1 MISVPSRLRDVIRSD
16 APMPTPLLMVAT
28 ATQWL
33 GAARMPRSLAN
44 AGFAVSLLVPR
55 GSVAEKSRFLV
66 NVGHLPVNATPAA
79 WVEAFA
85 SMVESTS
92 PRLVL
97 PCDDTALRLLMLL
110 ALSPPA
116 MLPPA
121 LHLQLAAL
129 IVDSLG
135 DPAFYRTS
143 IDKTMIGPAAA
154 ALGVRVPASIV
165 VTALDDAKRFIAAH
179 GFPIVIKRSHSTA
192 GEGVALCADQ
202 GMVDREFARLMATP
216 ALDLDDLAAGQIV
229 LQEFIAGKI
238 HFYTAVAW
246 RGALVSGV
254 AVEKI
259 AGERKGPTSAVRY
272 FASPQMHAAT
282 ARLAAGFGITGIFS
296 PEFIVDPAGGEP
308 YLLEINRRISHGT
321 HRGATDERRRRS
333 RALCRNARHGS
344 ATRPARPRRR
354 AFLRAFSA
362 RVDTRSAQSASQA
375 LAGRCALGRARTG
388 SGPGRHRRQAAR
400 QEPQGTACSSSLVCC
415 RGAR

>member
-1 MISVPSRLRDVIRSD
+1 
-16 APMPTPLLMVAT
+16 MPTPLLMVAT

-135 DPAFYRTS
+135 NPAFYRAS

-165 VTALDDAKRFIAAH
+165 VTALDDAKRFIATH

-216 ALDLDDLAAGQIV
+216 ALDLDDLAAGQVV

-259 AGERKGPTSAVRY
+259 AGELKGPTSAARY

-282 ARLAAGFGITGIFS
+282 ARLTAGFGITGIFS

-321 HRGATDERRRRS
+321 HRGARMNVDAAAALYAAMHGTAAPRDQLADGEEHFCAHFPHEWIRDPHSPLLRRLPVDVPWDEPELA
-333 RALCRNARHGS
+333 RALAAIAVR
-344 ATRPARPRRR
+344 
-354 AFLRAFSA
+354 
-362 RVDTRSAQSASQA
+362 Q
-375 LAGRCALGRARTG
+375 LGKN
-388 SGPGRHRRQAAR
+388 PK
-400 QEPQGTACSSSLVCC
+400 EPHVHLP
-415 RGAR
+415 

>member
-1 MISVPSRLRDVIRSD
+1 
-16 APMPTPLLMVAT
+16 MPTPLLMVAT

-33 GAARMPRSLAN
+33 GAARMPRNLAN

-55 GSVAEKSRFLV
+55 GSVAEESRFLV
-66 NVGHLPVNATPAA
+66 NIGHLPANATPAA

-85 SMVESTS
+85 ALVESTS

-116 MLPPA
+116 MMPPA
-121 LHLQLAAL
+121 LHLRLAAL
-129 IVDSLG
+129 IIDSLG

-202 GMVDREFARLMATP
+202 GTVDREFARLMATP
-216 ALDLDDLAAGQIV
+216 ALDLDDLATGQIV
-229 LQEFIAGKI
+229 LQEFIAGNI

-259 AGERKGPTSAVRY
+259 EGELKGPTSAVRY

-321 HRGATDERRRRS
+321 HRGARINVDAGAALYAAMHGTTAPRDQLAPGEEHFCAHFPHEWIRDPQSPLLRRLPVDVPWDEPELA
-333 RALCRNARHGS
+333 RALAAIAIR
-344 ATRPARPRRR
+344 
-354 AFLRAFSA
+354 
-362 RVDTRSAQSASQA
+362 Q
-375 LAGRCALGRARTG
+375 LGKN
-388 SGPGRHRRQAAR
+388 PK
-400 QEPQGTACSSSLVCC
+400 EPHVRLP
-415 RGAR
+415 

>member
-1 MISVPSRLRDVIRSD
+1 
-16 APMPTPLLMVAT
+16 
-28 ATQWL
+28 
-33 GAARMPRSLAN
+33 
-44 AGFAVSLLVPR
+44 
-55 GSVAEKSRFLV
+55 
-66 NVGHLPVNATPAA
+66 
-79 WVEAFA
+79 
-85 SMVESTS
+85 MVESTS

-116 MLPPA
+116 MMPPA
-121 LHLQLAAL
+121 LHLRLAAL
-129 IVDSLG
+129 IIDSLG

-165 VTALDDAKRFIAAH
+165 VTALDDAKRFIDAH

-192 GEGVALCADQ
+192 GEGVAVCADQ
-202 GMVDREFARLMATP
+202 GTVDREFARLIATP
-216 ALDLDDLAAGQIV
+216 ALDLDDLATGQIV
-229 LQEFIAGKI
+229 LQEFIAGNI

-259 AGERKGPTSAVRY
+259 EGELKGPTSAVRY

-321 HRGATDERRRRS
+321 HRGARINVDAGAALYAAMHGTTAPRDQLAPGEEHFCAHFPHEWIRDPQSPLLRRLPVDVPWDEPELA
-333 RALCRNARHGS
+333 RALAAIAIR
-344 ATRPARPRRR
+344 
-354 AFLRAFSA
+354 
-362 RVDTRSAQSASQA
+362 Q
-375 LAGRCALGRARTG
+375 LGKN
-388 SGPGRHRRQAAR
+388 PK
-400 QEPQGTACSSSLVCC
+400 EPHVRLP
-415 RGAR
+415 

>member
-1 MISVPSRLRDVIRSD
+1 
-16 APMPTPLLMVAT
+16 MVAT

-33 GAARMPRSLAN
+33 GAARMPRNLAD

-66 NVGHLPVNATPAA
+66 NIGHLPANATPAA

-85 SMVESTS
+85 AMVESTS

-116 MLPPA
+116 MMPPA
-121 LHLQLAAL
+121 LHLRLAAL
-129 IVDSLG
+129 IIDSLG

-165 VTALDDAKRFIAAH
+165 VTALDDAKRFIDAH

-202 GMVDREFARLMATP
+202 AMVDREFARLMATP

-229 LQEFIAGKI
+229 LQEFIAGTI

-259 AGERKGPTSAVRY
+259 EGERKGPTSAVRY
-272 FASPQMHAAT
+272 FRSPQMHAAT
-282 ARLAAGFGITGIFS
+282 ARLAAGFRITGIFS
-296 PEFIVDPAGGEP
+296 PEFIADPAGGEP

-321 HRGATDERRRRS
+321 HRGARMNVDAGA
-333 RALCRNARHGS
+333 ALYAAMHGTV
-344 ATRPARPRRR
+344 APRDQLAPGEEHFCAHFPQEWIR
-354 AFLRAFSA
+354 
-362 RVDTRSAQSASQA
+362 DPQSALLRRLPVDVPWDEPE
-375 LAGRCALGRARTG
+375 LARAMVAIAVRQLGKNPMEPHGRL
-388 SGPGRHRRQAAR
+388 S
-400 QEPQGTACSSSLVCC
+400 
-415 RGAR
+415 

>member
-1 MISVPSRLRDVIRSD
+1 
-16 APMPTPLLMVAT
+16 MPTPLLMVAT

-55 GSVAEKSRFLV
+55 GSVAEQSRFLV

-85 SMVESTS
+85 SMVASTS

-135 DPAFYRTS
+135 DPAFYRAS

-165 VTALDDAKRFIAAH
+165 VTALDDAKRFIATH

-202 GMVDREFARLMATP
+202 AMVDREFARLMATP

-259 AGERKGPTSAVRY
+259 AGELKGPTSAVRY

-282 ARLAAGFGITGIFS
+282 ARLTAGFGITGIFS

-321 HRGATDERRRRS
+321 HRGARMNVDAGAALYAAMHGTAAPRDQLADGEEHFCAHFPHEWIRDPHSPLLRRLPVDVPWDEPELA
-333 RALCRNARHGS
+333 RALAAIAVRQLGKNPKEPHG
-344 ATRPARPRRR
+344 RLP
-354 AFLRAFSA
+354 
-362 RVDTRSAQSASQA
+362 
-375 LAGRCALGRARTG
+375 
-388 SGPGRHRRQAAR
+388 
-400 QEPQGTACSSSLVCC
+400 
-415 RGAR
+415 

>member
-1 MISVPSRLRDVIRSD
+1 
-16 APMPTPLLMVAT
+16 MPTPLLMVAT

-33 GAARMPRSLAN
+33 GAARMPRNLAD

-66 NVGHLPVNATPAA
+66 NIGHLPANATPAA

-85 SMVESTS
+85 AMVESTS

-116 MLPPA
+116 MMPPA
-121 LHLQLAAL
+121 LHLRLAAL
-129 IVDSLG
+129 IIDSLG

-165 VTALDDAKRFIAAH
+165 VTALDDAKRFIDAH

-192 GEGVALCADQ
+192 GEGVAVCADQ
-202 GMVDREFARLMATP
+202 GTVDREFARLMATP
-216 ALDLDDLAAGQIV
+216 ALDLDDLATGQIV
-229 LQEFIAGKI
+229 LQEFIAGNI

-259 AGERKGPTSAVRY
+259 EGELKGPTSAVRY

-282 ARLAAGFGITGIFS
+282 ARLTAGFGITGIFS

-321 HRGATDERRRRS
+321 HRGARINVDAGAALYAAMHGTTAPRDQLAPGEEHFCAHFPHEWIRDPQSPLLRRLPVDVPWDEPELA
-333 RALCRNARHGS
+333 RALAAIAIR
-344 ATRPARPRRR
+344 
-354 AFLRAFSA
+354 
-362 RVDTRSAQSASQA
+362 Q
-375 LAGRCALGRARTG
+375 LGKN
-388 SGPGRHRRQAAR
+388 PK
-400 QEPQGTACSSSLVCC
+400 EPHVRLP
-415 RGAR
+415 

>member
-1 MISVPSRLRDVIRSD
+1 
-16 APMPTPLLMVAT
+16 MPTPLLMVAT

-55 GSVAEKSRFLV
+55 GSVAEQSRFLV

-135 DPAFYRTS
+135 DPAFYRAS

-165 VTALDDAKRFIAAH
+165 VTALDDAKRFIATH

-259 AGERKGPTSAVRY
+259 AGELKGPTSAVRY

-282 ARLAAGFGITGIFS
+282 ARLTAGFGITGIFS

-321 HRGATDERRRRS
+321 HRGARMNVDAGAALYAAMHGTTAPRDQLAPGEEHFCAHFPHEWIRDPQSPLLRRLPVDVPWDEPELA
-333 RALCRNARHGS
+333 RALAAIAIR
-344 ATRPARPRRR
+344 
-354 AFLRAFSA
+354 
-362 RVDTRSAQSASQA
+362 Q
-375 LAGRCALGRARTG
+375 LGKN
-388 SGPGRHRRQAAR
+388 PK
-400 QEPQGTACSSSLVCC
+400 EPHVRLP
-415 RGAR
+415 

>member
-1 MISVPSRLRDVIRSD
+1 
-16 APMPTPLLMVAT
+16 MPTPLLMVAT

-33 GAARMPRSLAN
+33 GAARMPRNLAD

-66 NVGHLPVNATPAA
+66 HIGHLPANATPAA

-85 SMVESTS
+85 AMVESTS

-116 MLPPA
+116 MMPPA
-121 LHLQLAAL
+121 LHLRLAAL
-129 IVDSLG
+129 IIDSLG

-165 VTALDDAKRFIAAH
+165 VTALDDAKRFIGGH

-192 GEGVALCADQ
+192 GEGVAVCADQ
-202 GMVDREFARLMATP
+202 GTVDREFARLMATP
-216 ALDLDDLAAGQIV
+216 ALDLDDLATGQIV
-229 LQEFIAGKI
+229 LQEFIAGNI

-259 AGERKGPTSAVRY
+259 EGELKGPTSAVRY

-321 HRGATDERRRRS
+321 HRGARINVDAGAALYAAMHGTTAPRDQLAPGEEHFCAHFPHEWIRDPQSPLLRRLPVDVPWDEPELA
-333 RALCRNARHGS
+333 RALAAIAIR
-344 ATRPARPRRR
+344 
-354 AFLRAFSA
+354 
-362 RVDTRSAQSASQA
+362 Q
-375 LAGRCALGRARTG
+375 LGKN
-388 SGPGRHRRQAAR
+388 PK
-400 QEPQGTACSSSLVCC
+400 EPHVRLP
-415 RGAR
+415 

>member
-1 MISVPSRLRDVIRSD
+1 
-16 APMPTPLLMVAT
+16 
-28 ATQWL
+28 
-33 GAARMPRSLAN
+33 
-44 AGFAVSLLVPR
+44 
-55 GSVAEKSRFLV
+55 
-66 NVGHLPVNATPAA
+66 
-79 WVEAFA
+79 
-85 SMVESTS
+85 
-92 PRLVL
+92 VL

-116 MLPPA
+116 IMPPA

-135 DPAFYRTS
+135 DPAFYRAS

-165 VTALDDAKRFIAAH
+165 VTALDDARRFIATY

-202 GMVDREFARLMATP
+202 AMVDREFARLMATP

-229 LQEFIAGKI
+229 LQEFIAGTI

-259 AGERKGPTSAVRY
+259 EGERKGPTSAVRY
-272 FASPQMHAAT
+272 FRSPQMHAAT
-282 ARLAAGFGITGIFS
+282 ARLAAGFRITGIFS
-296 PEFIVDPAGGEP
+296 PEFIADPAGGEP

-321 HRGATDERRRRS
+321 HRGARMNVDAGAALYAAMHGTVAPRDQLAPGEEHFCAHFPQEWIRDPQSALLRRLPVDVPWDEPELA
-333 RALCRNARHGS
+333 RALVAIAVRQLGKNPMEPHGRLS
-344 ATRPARPRRR
+344 
-354 AFLRAFSA
+354 
-362 RVDTRSAQSASQA
+362 
-375 LAGRCALGRARTG
+375 
-388 SGPGRHRRQAAR
+388 
-400 QEPQGTACSSSLVCC
+400 
-415 RGAR
+415 

>member
-1 MISVPSRLRDVIRSD
+1 
-16 APMPTPLLMVAT
+16 MVAT

-33 GAARMPRSLAN
+33 GAARMPRNLAD

-55 GSVAEKSRFLV
+55 GSEAEKSRFLV
-66 NVGHLPVNATPAA
+66 NIGHLPANATPAA

-85 SMVESTS
+85 AMVESTS

-116 MLPPA
+116 MMPPA
-121 LHLQLAAL
+121 LHLRLAAL
-129 IVDSLG
+129 IIDSLG

-165 VTALDDAKRFIAAH
+165 VTALDDAKRFIDAH

-192 GEGVALCADQ
+192 GEGVAVCADQ
-202 GMVDREFARLMATP
+202 GTVDREFARLIATP
-216 ALDLDDLAAGQIV
+216 ALDLDDLATGQIV
-229 LQEFIAGKI
+229 LQEFIAGNI

-259 AGERKGPTSAVRY
+259 EGELKGPTSAVRY

-321 HRGATDERRRRS
+321 HRGARINVDAGAALYAAMHGTTAPRDQLAPGEEHFCAHFPHEWIRDPQSPLLRRLPVDVPWDEPELA
-333 RALCRNARHGS
+333 RALAAIAIR
-344 ATRPARPRRR
+344 
-354 AFLRAFSA
+354 
-362 RVDTRSAQSASQA
+362 Q
-375 LAGRCALGRARTG
+375 LGKN
-388 SGPGRHRRQAAR
+388 PK
-400 QEPQGTACSSSLVCC
+400 EPHVRLP
-415 RGAR
+415 

>member
-1 MISVPSRLRDVIRSD
+1 
-16 APMPTPLLMVAT
+16 MPTPLLMVAT

-33 GAARMPRSLAN
+33 GAARMPRNLAN

-66 NVGHLPVNATPAA
+66 NIGHLPANATPAA

-85 SMVESTS
+85 AMVESTS

-116 MLPPA
+116 MMPPA
-121 LHLQLAAL
+121 LHLRLAAL
-129 IVDSLG
+129 IIDSLG

-165 VTALDDAKRFIAAH
+165 VTALDDAKRFIDAH

-192 GEGVALCADQ
+192 GEGVAVCADQ
-202 GMVDREFARLMATP
+202 GTVDREFARLMATP
-216 ALDLDDLAAGQIV
+216 ALDLDDLATGQIV
-229 LQEFIAGKI
+229 LQEFIAGNI

-259 AGERKGPTSAVRY
+259 EGELKGPTSAVRY

-321 HRGATDERRRRS
+321 HRGARINVDAGAALYAAMHGTTAPRDQLAPGEEHFCAHFPHEWIRDPQSPLLRRLPVDVPWDEPELA
-333 RALCRNARHGS
+333 RALAAIAIR
-344 ATRPARPRRR
+344 
-354 AFLRAFSA
+354 
-362 RVDTRSAQSASQA
+362 Q
-375 LAGRCALGRARTG
+375 LGKN
-388 SGPGRHRRQAAR
+388 PK
-400 QEPQGTACSSSLVCC
+400 EPHVRLP
-415 RGAR
+415 

>member
-1 MISVPSRLRDVIRSD
+1 
-16 APMPTPLLMVAT
+16 MPTPLLMVAT

-33 GAARMPRSLAN
+33 GAARMPRNLAN

-55 GSVAEKSRFLV
+55 GSVAEESRFLV
-66 NVGHLPVNATPAA
+66 NIGHLPANATPAA

-85 SMVESTS
+85 AMVESTS

-116 MLPPA
+116 MMPPA
-121 LHLQLAAL
+121 LHLRLAAL
-129 IVDSLG
+129 IIDSLG

-143 IDKTMIGPAAA
+143 IDKTTIGPAAA

-192 GEGVALCADQ
+192 GEGVAVCADQ
-202 GMVDREFARLMATP
+202 GTVDREFARLMATP
-216 ALDLDDLAAGQIV
+216 ALDLDDLATGQIV
-229 LQEFIAGKI
+229 LQEFIAGNI

-259 AGERKGPTSAVRY
+259 EGELKGPTSAVRY

-321 HRGATDERRRRS
+321 HRGARINVDAGAALYAAMHGTTAPRDQLAPGEEHFCAHFPHEWIRDPQSPLLRRLPVDVPWDEPELA
-333 RALCRNARHGS
+333 RALAAIAIR
-344 ATRPARPRRR
+344 
-354 AFLRAFSA
+354 
-362 RVDTRSAQSASQA
+362 Q
-375 LAGRCALGRARTG
+375 LGKN
-388 SGPGRHRRQAAR
+388 SK
-400 QEPQGTACSSSLVCC
+400 EPHVRLP
-415 RGAR
+415 

>member
-1 MISVPSRLRDVIRSD
+1 
-16 APMPTPLLMVAT
+16 MPTPLLMVAT

-33 GAARMPRSLAN
+33 GAARMPRNLAN

-55 GSVAEKSRFLV
+55 GSVAEKSRFV
-66 NVGHLPVNATPAA
+66 INIGHLPANATPAA

-85 SMVESTS
+85 AMVESTS

-116 MLPPA
+116 MMPPA
-121 LHLQLAAL
+121 LHLRLAAL
-129 IVDSLG
+129 IIDSLG

-143 IDKTMIGPAAA
+143 IDKTTIGPAAA

-202 GMVDREFARLMATP
+202 GTVDREFARLMATP
-216 ALDLDDLAAGQIV
+216 ALDLDDLATGQIV
-229 LQEFIAGKI
+229 LQEFIAGNI

-259 AGERKGPTSAVRY
+259 EGELKGPTSAVRY

-321 HRGATDERRRRS
+321 HRGARINVDAGAALYAAMHGTTAPRDQLAPGEEHFCAHFPHEWIRDPQSPLLRRLPVDVPWDEPELA
-333 RALCRNARHGS
+333 RALAAIAVRQLGKNPKEPHG
-344 ATRPARPRRR
+344 RLP
-354 AFLRAFSA
+354 
-362 RVDTRSAQSASQA
+362 
-375 LAGRCALGRARTG
+375 
-388 SGPGRHRRQAAR
+388 
-400 QEPQGTACSSSLVCC
+400 
-415 RGAR
+415 

>member
-1 MISVPSRLRDVIRSD
+1 
-16 APMPTPLLMVAT
+16 MVAT

-33 GAARMPRSLAN
+33 GAARMPRNLAD

-66 NVGHLPVNATPAA
+66 HIGHLPANATPAA

-85 SMVESTS
+85 AMVESTS

-116 MLPPA
+116 MMPPA
-121 LHLQLAAL
+121 LHLRLAAL
-129 IVDSLG
+129 IIDSLG

-165 VTALDDAKRFIAAH
+165 VTALDDAKRFIDAH

-192 GEGVALCADQ
+192 GEGVAVCADQ
-202 GMVDREFARLMATP
+202 GTVDREFARLMATP
-216 ALDLDDLAAGQIV
+216 ALDLDDLATGQIV
-229 LQEFIAGKI
+229 LQEFIAGNI

-259 AGERKGPTSAVRY
+259 EGELKGPTSAVRY

-321 HRGATDERRRRS
+321 HRGARINVDAGAALYAAMHGTTAPRDQLAPGEEHFCAHFPHEWIRDPQSPLLRRLPVDVPWDEPELA
-333 RALCRNARHGS
+333 RALAAIAIR
-344 ATRPARPRRR
+344 
-354 AFLRAFSA
+354 
-362 RVDTRSAQSASQA
+362 Q
-375 LAGRCALGRARTG
+375 LGKN
-388 SGPGRHRRQAAR
+388 PK
-400 QEPQGTACSSSLVCC
+400 EPHVRLP
-415 RGAR
+415 

>member
-1 MISVPSRLRDVIRSD
+1 
-16 APMPTPLLMVAT
+16 MPTPLLMVAT

-33 GAARMPRSLAN
+33 GAARMPRNLAD

-66 NVGHLPVNATPAA
+66 NIGHLPANATPAA

-85 SMVESTS
+85 AMVESTS

-116 MLPPA
+116 MMPPA
-121 LHLQLAAL
+121 LHLRLAAL
-129 IVDSLG
+129 IIDSLG

-165 VTALDDAKRFIAAH
+165 VTALDDAKRFIGGH

-192 GEGVALCADQ
+192 GEGVAVCADQ
-202 GMVDREFARLMATP
+202 GTVDREFARLMATP
-216 ALDLDDLAAGQIV
+216 ALDLDDLATGQIV
-229 LQEFIAGKI
+229 LQEFIAGNI

-259 AGERKGPTSAVRY
+259 EGELMGPTSAVRY

-321 HRGATDERRRRS
+321 HRGARINVDAGAALYAAMHGTTAPRDQLAPGEEHFCAHFPHEWIRDPQSPLLRRLPVDVPWDEPELA
-333 RALCRNARHGS
+333 RALAAIAIR
-344 ATRPARPRRR
+344 
-354 AFLRAFSA
+354 
-362 RVDTRSAQSASQA
+362 Q
-375 LAGRCALGRARTG
+375 LGKN
-388 SGPGRHRRQAAR
+388 PK
-400 QEPQGTACSSSLVCC
+400 EPHVRLP
-415 RGAR
+415 

>member
-1 MISVPSRLRDVIRSD
+1 
-16 APMPTPLLMVAT
+16 MPTPLLMVAT

-33 GAARMPRSLAN
+33 GAARMPRNLAN

-66 NVGHLPVNATPAA
+66 NIGHLPANATPAA

-85 SMVESTS
+85 AMVESTS

-110 ALSPPA
+110 ALSPPV
-116 MLPPA
+116 MMPPA

-154 ALGVRVPASIV
+154 ALGVRVPASMV

-202 GMVDREFARLMATP
+202 GMVDREFARLVATP
-216 ALDLDDLAAGQIV
+216 ALDLDDLAIGQIV
-229 LQEFIAGKI
+229 LQEFIAGRI

-259 AGERKGPTSAVRY
+259 AGELKGPTSAVRY

-282 ARLAAGFGITGIFS
+282 SRLAEGFGITGIFS

-321 HRGATDERRRRS
+321 HRGARINVDAGAALYAAMHGTAAPRDQLAPGEEHFCAHFPHEWIRDPQSPLLRRLPVDVPWDEPELA
-333 RALCRNARHGS
+333 RAL
-344 ATRPARPRRR
+344 
-354 AFLRAFSA
+354 
-362 RVDTRSAQSASQA
+362 
-375 LAGRCALGRARTG
+375 
-388 SGPGRHRRQAAR
+388 AAIAVR
-400 QEPQGTACSSSLVCC
+400 ELDKNPKEPHVYLP
-415 RGAR
+415 

>member
-1 MISVPSRLRDVIRSD
+1 
-16 APMPTPLLMVAT
+16 MPTPLLMVAT

-33 GAARMPRSLAN
+33 GAARMPRNLAD

-66 NVGHLPVNATPAA
+66 HIGHLPANATPAA

-85 SMVESTS
+85 AMVESTS

-116 MLPPA
+116 MMPPA
-121 LHLQLAAL
+121 LHLRLAAL
-129 IVDSLG
+129 IIDSLG

-165 VTALDDAKRFIAAH
+165 VTALDDAKRFIDAH

-192 GEGVALCADQ
+192 GEGVAVCADQ
-202 GMVDREFARLMATP
+202 GTVDREFARLMATP
-216 ALDLDDLAAGQIV
+216 ALDLDDLATGQIV
-229 LQEFIAGKI
+229 LQEFIAGNI

-259 AGERKGPTSAVRY
+259 EGELKGPTSAVRY

-321 HRGATDERRRRS
+321 HRGARINVDAGAALYAAMHGTTAPRDQLAPGEEHFCAHFPHEWIRDPQSPLLRRLPVDVPWDEPELA
-333 RALCRNARHGS
+333 RALAAIAIR
-344 ATRPARPRRR
+344 
-354 AFLRAFSA
+354 
-362 RVDTRSAQSASQA
+362 Q
-375 LAGRCALGRARTG
+375 LGKN
-388 SGPGRHRRQAAR
+388 PK
-400 QEPQGTACSSSLVCC
+400 EPHVRLP
-415 RGAR
+415 

>member
-1 MISVPSRLRDVIRSD
+1 
-16 APMPTPLLMVAT
+16 MPTPLLMVAT

-33 GAARMPRSLAN
+33 GAARMPRNLAN

-55 GSVAEKSRFLV
+55 GSVAEESRFLV
-66 NVGHLPVNATPAA
+66 NIGHLPANATPAA
-79 WVEAFA
+79 WVEAFTA
-85 SMVESTS
+85 MVESTS

-116 MLPPA
+116 MMSPA
-121 LHLQLAAL
+121 LHLRLAAL
-129 IVDSLG
+129 IADSLG
-135 DPAFYRTS
+135 DPAFYRAS

-165 VTALDDAKRFIAAH
+165 VTALDDARRFIAAH

-192 GEGVALCADQ
+192 GEGVAVCADQ
-202 GMVDREFARLMATP
+202 GTVDREFARLMATP
-216 ALDLDDLAAGQIV
+216 ALDLDDLATGQIV
-229 LQEFIAGKI
+229 FQEFIAGKI

-259 AGERKGPTSAVRY
+259 EGEIKGPTSAVRY

-308 YLLEINRRISHGT
+308 YLVEINRRISHGT
-321 HRGATDERRRRS
+321 HRGARINVDAGAALYAAMHGTAAPRDQLAPDEEHFCAHFPHEWIRDPQSPLLRRLPVDVPWDEPELA
-333 RALCRNARHGS
+333 RALAAIAIR
-344 ATRPARPRRR
+344 
-354 AFLRAFSA
+354 
-362 RVDTRSAQSASQA
+362 Q
-375 LAGRCALGRARTG
+375 LAKH
-388 SGPGRHRRQAAR
+388 PK
-400 QEPQGTACSSSLVCC
+400 EPHVRLP
-415 RGAR
+415 

>member
-1 MISVPSRLRDVIRSD
+1 
-16 APMPTPLLMVAT
+16 MVAT

-33 GAARMPRSLAN
+33 GAARMPRNLAD

-66 NVGHLPVNATPAA
+66 NIGHLPANATPAA

-85 SMVESTS
+85 AMVESTS

-116 MLPPA
+116 MMPPA
-121 LHLQLAAL
+121 LHLRLAAL
-129 IVDSLG
+129 IIDSLG

-165 VTALDDAKRFIAAH
+165 VTALDDAKRFIDAH

-192 GEGVALCADQ
+192 GEGVAVCADQ
-202 GMVDREFARLMATP
+202 GTVDREFARLMATP
-216 ALDLDDLAAGQIV
+216 ALDLDDLATGQIV
-229 LQEFIAGKI
+229 LQEFIAGNI

-259 AGERKGPTSAVRY
+259 EGELKGPTSAVRY

-321 HRGATDERRRRS
+321 HRGARINVDAGAALYAAMHGTTAPRDQLAPGEEHFCAHFPHEWIRDPQSPLLRRLPVDVPWDEPELA
-333 RALCRNARHGS
+333 RALAAIAIR
-344 ATRPARPRRR
+344 
-354 AFLRAFSA
+354 
-362 RVDTRSAQSASQA
+362 Q
-375 LAGRCALGRARTG
+375 LGKN
-388 SGPGRHRRQAAR
+388 PK
-400 QEPQGTACSSSLVCC
+400 EPHVRLP
-415 RGAR
+415 

>member
-1 MISVPSRLRDVIRSD
+1 
-16 APMPTPLLMVAT
+16 MPTPLLMVAT

-33 GAARMPRSLAN
+33 GAARMPRNLAD

-66 NVGHLPVNATPAA
+66 NIGHLPANATPAA

-85 SMVESTS
+85 AMVESTS

-116 MLPPA
+116 MMPPA
-121 LHLQLAAL
+121 LHLRLAAL
-129 IVDSLG
+129 IIDSLG

-143 IDKTMIGPAAA
+143 IDKTTIGPAAA

-202 GMVDREFARLMATP
+202 GTVDREFARLMATP
-216 ALDLDDLAAGQIV
+216 ALDLDDLATGQIV
-229 LQEFIAGKI
+229 LQEFIAGNI

-259 AGERKGPTSAVRY
+259 EGELKGPTSAVRY

-321 HRGATDERRRRS
+321 HRGARINVDAGAALYAAMHGTTAPRDQLAPGEEHFCAHFPHEWIRDPQSPLLRRLPVDVPWDEPELA
-333 RALCRNARHGS
+333 RALAAIAIR
-344 ATRPARPRRR
+344 
-354 AFLRAFSA
+354 
-362 RVDTRSAQSASQA
+362 Q
-375 LAGRCALGRARTG
+375 LGKN
-388 SGPGRHRRQAAR
+388 SK
-400 QEPQGTACSSSLVCC
+400 EPHVRLP
-415 RGAR
+415 

>member
-1 MISVPSRLRDVIRSD
+1 
-16 APMPTPLLMVAT
+16 MPTPLLMVAT

-33 GAARMPRSLAN
+33 GAARMPRNLAD

-66 NVGHLPVNATPAA
+66 NIGHLPANATPAA

-85 SMVESTS
+85 AMVESTS

-116 MLPPA
+116 MMPPA
-121 LHLQLAAL
+121 LHLRLAAL
-129 IVDSLG
+129 IIDSLG

-165 VTALDDAKRFIAAH
+165 VTALDDAKRFIDAH

-192 GEGVALCADQ
+192 GEGVAVCADQ
-202 GMVDREFARLMATP
+202 GTVDREFARLIATP
-216 ALDLDDLAAGQIV
+216 ALDLDDLATGQIV
-229 LQEFIAGKI
+229 LQEFIAGNI

-259 AGERKGPTSAVRY
+259 EGELKGPTSAVRY

-321 HRGATDERRRRS
+321 HRGARINVDAGAALYAAMHGTTAPRDQLAPGEEHFCAHFPHEWIRDPQSPLLRRLPVDVPWDEPELA
-333 RALCRNARHGS
+333 RALAAIAIR
-344 ATRPARPRRR
+344 
-354 AFLRAFSA
+354 
-362 RVDTRSAQSASQA
+362 Q
-375 LAGRCALGRARTG
+375 LGKN
-388 SGPGRHRRQAAR
+388 PK
-400 QEPQGTACSSSLVCC
+400 EPHVRLP
-415 RGAR
+415 

>member
-1 MISVPSRLRDVIRSD
+1 
-16 APMPTPLLMVAT
+16 MPTPLLMVAT

-33 GAARMPRSLAN
+33 GAARMPRNLAN

-66 NVGHLPVNATPAA
+66 NVGHLPANATPAA

-116 MLPPA
+116 MMPAA
-121 LHLQLAAL
+121 LHLQVAAL

-143 IDKTMIGPAAA
+143 IDKTTIGPAAA
-154 ALGVRVPASIV
+154 ALGVRVPESIV
-165 VTALDDAKRFIAAH
+165 VTALDDAKRFIATH

-202 GMVDREFARLMATP
+202 GMVAREFARLMAMP
-216 ALDLDDLAAGQIV
+216 ALDLDDLAAGRIV

-259 AGERKGPTSAVRY
+259 EGELKGPTSAVRY

-282 ARLAAGFGITGIFS
+282 ARLTAGLGITGIFS

-321 HRGATDERRRRS
+321 HRGARINVDAGAALYAAMHGTAAPRGQLAPGEEHFCAHFPHEWIRDPQSPLLRRLPVDVPWDEPELA
-333 RALCRNARHGS
+333 RALTSIAVR
-344 ATRPARPRRR
+344 
-354 AFLRAFSA
+354 
-362 RVDTRSAQSASQA
+362 Q
-375 LAGRCALGRARTG
+375 LGKNLK
-388 SGPGRHRRQAAR
+388 
-400 QEPQGTACSSSLVCC
+400 EPHVRLP
-415 RGAR
+415 

>member
-1 MISVPSRLRDVIRSD
+1 
-16 APMPTPLLMVAT
+16 MPTPLLMVAT

-33 GAARMPRSLAN
+33 GAARMPRNLAD

-66 NVGHLPVNATPAA
+66 NIGHLPANATPAA

-85 SMVESTS
+85 AMVESTS

-116 MLPPA
+116 MMPPA
-121 LHLQLAAL
+121 LHLRLAAL
-129 IVDSLG
+129 IIDSLG

-143 IDKTMIGPAAA
+143 IDKTMIGLAAA

-165 VTALDDAKRFIAAH
+165 VTALDDAKRFIDAH

-192 GEGVALCADQ
+192 GEGVAVCADQ
-202 GMVDREFARLMATP
+202 GTVDREFARLMATP
-216 ALDLDDLAAGQIV
+216 ALDLDDLATGQIV
-229 LQEFIAGKI
+229 LQEFIAGNI

-259 AGERKGPTSAVRY
+259 EGELKGPTSAVRY

-321 HRGATDERRRRS
+321 HRGARINVDAGAALYAAMHGTTAPRDQLAPGEEHFCAHFPHEWIRDPQSPLLRRLPVDVPWDEPELA
-333 RALCRNARHGS
+333 RALAAIAIR
-344 ATRPARPRRR
+344 
-354 AFLRAFSA
+354 
-362 RVDTRSAQSASQA
+362 Q
-375 LAGRCALGRARTG
+375 LGKN
-388 SGPGRHRRQAAR
+388 PK
-400 QEPQGTACSSSLVCC
+400 EPHVRLP
-415 RGAR
+415 

>member
-1 MISVPSRLRDVIRSD
+1 
-16 APMPTPLLMVAT
+16 MPTPLLMVAT

-33 GAARMPRSLAN
+33 GAARMPRNLAD

-66 NVGHLPVNATPAA
+66 HIGHLPANATPAA

-85 SMVESTS
+85 AMVESTS

-116 MLPPA
+116 MMPPA
-121 LHLQLAAL
+121 LHLRLAAL
-129 IVDSLG
+129 IIDSLG

-165 VTALDDAKRFIAAH
+165 VTALDDAKRFIDAH

-192 GEGVALCADQ
+192 GEGVAVCADQ
-202 GMVDREFARLMATP
+202 GTVDREFARLMATP
-216 ALDLDDLAAGQIV
+216 ALDLDDLATGQIV
-229 LQEFIAGKI
+229 LQEFIAGNI

-259 AGERKGPTSAVRY
+259 EGELKGPTSAVRY

-321 HRGATDERRRRS
+321 HRGARINVDAGAALYAAMHGTTAPRDQLAPGEEHSCAHFPHEWIRDPQSPLLRRLPVDVPWDEPELA
-333 RALCRNARHGS
+333 RALAAIAIR
-344 ATRPARPRRR
+344 
-354 AFLRAFSA
+354 
-362 RVDTRSAQSASQA
+362 Q
-375 LAGRCALGRARTG
+375 LGKN
-388 SGPGRHRRQAAR
+388 PK
-400 QEPQGTACSSSLVCC
+400 EPHVRLP
-415 RGAR
+415 

>member
-1 MISVPSRLRDVIRSD
+1 
-16 APMPTPLLMVAT
+16 
-28 ATQWL
+28 
-33 GAARMPRSLAN
+33 MPRNLAD

-66 NVGHLPVNATPAA
+66 NIGHLPANATPAA

-85 SMVESTS
+85 AMVESTS

-116 MLPPA
+116 MMPPA
-121 LHLQLAAL
+121 LHLRLAAL
-129 IVDSLG
+129 IIDSLG

-165 VTALDDAKRFIAAH
+165 VTALDDAKRFIDAH

-192 GEGVALCADQ
+192 GEGVAVCADQ
-202 GMVDREFARLMATP
+202 GTVDREFARLMATP
-216 ALDLDDLAAGQIV
+216 ALDLDDLATGQIV
-229 LQEFIAGKI
+229 LQEFIAGNI

-259 AGERKGPTSAVRY
+259 EGELKGPTSAVRY

-321 HRGATDERRRRS
+321 HRGARINVDAGAALYAAMHGTTAPRDQLAPGEEHFCAHFPHEWIRDPQSPLLRRLPVDVPWDEPELA
-333 RALCRNARHGS
+333 RALAAIAIR
-344 ATRPARPRRR
+344 
-354 AFLRAFSA
+354 
-362 RVDTRSAQSASQA
+362 Q
-375 LAGRCALGRARTG
+375 LGKN
-388 SGPGRHRRQAAR
+388 PK
-400 QEPQGTACSSSLVCC
+400 EPHVRLP
-415 RGAR
+415 

>member
-1 MISVPSRLRDVIRSD
+1 
-16 APMPTPLLMVAT
+16 MPAPLLMVAT
-28 ATQWL
+28 ATEWL
-33 GAARMPRSLAN
+33 GAARMPRNLAN
-44 AGFAVSLLVPR
+44 AGFAVSLLVPP

-66 NVGHLPVNATPAA
+66 NIGHLPANATPAA

-116 MLPPA
+116 IMPPA

-135 DPAFYRTS
+135 DPAFYRAS

-165 VTALDDAKRFIAAH
+165 VTALDDARRFIATH

-202 GMVDREFARLMATP
+202 AMVDREFARLMATP

-229 LQEFIAGKI
+229 LQEFIAGTI

-259 AGERKGPTSAVRY
+259 EGERKGPTSAVRY
-272 FASPQMHAAT
+272 FRSPQMHAAT
-282 ARLAAGFGITGIFS
+282 ARLAAGFRITGIFS
-296 PEFIVDPAGGEP
+296 PEFIADPAGGEP

-321 HRGATDERRRRS
+321 HRGARMNVDAGAALYAAMHGTVAPRDQLAPGEEHFCAHFPQEWIRDPQSPLLRRLPVDVPWDEPELA
-333 RALCRNARHGS
+333 RAMVAIAVRQLGKNPMEPHGRLS
-344 ATRPARPRRR
+344 
-354 AFLRAFSA
+354 
-362 RVDTRSAQSASQA
+362 
-375 LAGRCALGRARTG
+375 
-388 SGPGRHRRQAAR
+388 
-400 QEPQGTACSSSLVCC
+400 
-415 RGAR
+415 

>member
-1 MISVPSRLRDVIRSD
+1 
-16 APMPTPLLMVAT
+16 MPTPLLMVAT
-28 ATQWL
+28 ATEWL
-33 GAARMPRSLAN
+33 GAARMPRNLAN

-55 GSVAEKSRFLV
+55 GSLAEKSRFLV
-66 NVGHLPVNATPAA
+66 NVGHLAANATPAA

-110 ALSPPA
+110 ALSPPK
-116 MLPPA
+116 MMPPA

-129 IVDSLG
+129 IVYSLG

-143 IDKTMIGPAAA
+143 IDKTMIGPAAE

-165 VTALDDAKRFIAAH
+165 VTALNDAKRFIAAH

-202 GMVDREFARLMATP
+202 VMVDREFARLMATP

-259 AGERKGPTSAVRY
+259 EGELKGPTSAVRY
-272 FASPQMHAAT
+272 FGSPQMHAAT
-282 ARLAAGFGITGIFS
+282 ARLTAGFGITGIFS

-321 HRGATDERRRRS
+321 HRGVSMNVDAGAALYAAMHGTAAPRAQLAPGEEHFCAHFPQEWIRDPQSPLLRRLPVDVPWDEPELA
-333 RALCRNARHGS
+333 RALTAIAVR
-344 ATRPARPRRR
+344 
-354 AFLRAFSA
+354 
-362 RVDTRSAQSASQA
+362 Q
-375 LAGRCALGRARTG
+375 LGKNLKQPHVRL
-388 SGPGRHRRQAAR
+388 P
-400 QEPQGTACSSSLVCC
+400 
-415 RGAR
+415 

>member
-1 MISVPSRLRDVIRSD
+1 
-16 APMPTPLLMVAT
+16 
-28 ATQWL
+28 
-33 GAARMPRSLAN
+33 
-44 AGFAVSLLVPR
+44 
-55 GSVAEKSRFLV
+55 
-66 NVGHLPVNATPAA
+66 
-79 WVEAFA
+79 
-85 SMVESTS
+85 MVESTS

-165 VTALDDAKRFIAAH
+165 VSALDDAKRFIAAH

-202 GMVDREFARLMATP
+202 AIVDREFARLMATP

-229 LQEFIAGKI
+229 LQEFIAGTI

-259 AGERKGPTSAVRY
+259 EGERKG
-272 FASPQMHAAT
+272 
-282 ARLAAGFGITGIFS
+282 
-296 PEFIVDPAGGEP
+296 
-308 YLLEINRRISHGT
+308 
-321 HRGATDERRRRS
+321 
-333 RALCRNARHGS
+333 
-344 ATRPARPRRR
+344 RPARYGIFAHRKCMRPRRASR
-354 AFLRAFSA
+354 QA
-362 RVDTRSAQSASQA
+362 SASPESF
-375 LAGRCALGRARTG
+375 R
-388 SGPGRHRRQAAR
+388 PN
-400 QEPQGTACSSSLVCC
+400 SSLI
-415 RGAR
+415 RREASRISSRSTDASRTARIAALE

>member
-1 MISVPSRLRDVIRSD
+1 
-16 APMPTPLLMVAT
+16 MPTPLLMVAT

-33 GAARMPRSLAN
+33 GAARMPRNLAD

-66 NVGHLPVNATPAA
+66 NIGHLPANATPAA

-85 SMVESTS
+85 AMVESTS

-116 MLPPA
+116 MMPPA
-121 LHLQLAAL
+121 LHLRLAAL
-129 IVDSLG
+129 IIDSLG

-165 VTALDDAKRFIAAH
+165 VTALDDAKRFIGGH

-192 GEGVALCADQ
+192 GEGVAVCADQ
-202 GMVDREFARLMATP
+202 GTVDREFARLMATP
-216 ALDLDDLAAGQIV
+216 ALDLDDLATGQIV
-229 LQEFIAGKI
+229 LQEFIAGNI

-259 AGERKGPTSAVRY
+259 EGELKGPTSAVRY

-321 HRGATDERRRRS
+321 HRGARINVDAGAALYAAMHGTTAPRDQLAPGEEHFCAHFPHEWIRDPQSPLLRRLPVDVPWDEPELA
-333 RALCRNARHGS
+333 RALAAIAIR
-344 ATRPARPRRR
+344 
-354 AFLRAFSA
+354 
-362 RVDTRSAQSASQA
+362 Q
-375 LAGRCALGRARTG
+375 LGKN
-388 SGPGRHRRQAAR
+388 PK
-400 QEPQGTACSSSLVCC
+400 EPHVRLP
-415 RGAR
+415 

>member
-1 MISVPSRLRDVIRSD
+1 
-16 APMPTPLLMVAT
+16 
-28 ATQWL
+28 
-33 GAARMPRSLAN
+33 MPRNLAN

-66 NVGHLPVNATPAA
+66 NIGHLPANATPAA

-85 SMVESTS
+85 AMVESTS

-116 MLPPA
+116 MMPPA

-202 GMVDREFARLMATP
+202 GMVDREFVRLMATP
-216 ALDLDDLAAGQIV
+216 ALDLDDLATGQIV

-259 AGERKGPTSAVRY
+259 AGELKGPTSAVRY

-282 ARLAAGFGITGIFS
+282 ARLAEGFGITGIFS

-321 HRGATDERRRRS
+321 HRGARINVDAGAALYAAMHGTAAPRDQLAPGEEHFCAHFPHEWIRDPQSPLLRRLPVDVPWDEPELA
-333 RALCRNARHGS
+333 RALAAIAIR
-344 ATRPARPRRR
+344 
-354 AFLRAFSA
+354 
-362 RVDTRSAQSASQA
+362 Q
-375 LAGRCALGRARTG
+375 LGKN
-388 SGPGRHRRQAAR
+388 PK
-400 QEPQGTACSSSLVCC
+400 EPHVRLP
-415 RGAR
+415 

>member
-1 MISVPSRLRDVIRSD
+1 
-16 APMPTPLLMVAT
+16 MPTPLLMVAT

-33 GAARMPRSLAN
+33 GAARMPRNLAN

-55 GSVAEKSRFLV
+55 GSVAEKSRFV
-66 NVGHLPVNATPAA
+66 INIGHLPANATPAA

-85 SMVESTS
+85 AMVESTS

-116 MLPPA
+116 MMPPA
-121 LHLQLAAL
+121 LHLRLAAL
-129 IVDSLG
+129 IIDSLG

-143 IDKTMIGPAAA
+143 IDKTTIGPAAA

-202 GMVDREFARLMATP
+202 GTVDREFARLMATP
-216 ALDLDDLAAGQIV
+216 ALDLDDLATGQIV
-229 LQEFIAGKI
+229 LQEFIAGNI

-259 AGERKGPTSAVRY
+259 EGELKGPTSAVRY

-321 HRGATDERRRRS
+321 HRGARINVDAGAALYAAMHGTTAPRDQLAPGEEHFCAHFPHEWIRDPQSPLLRRLPVDVPWDEPELA
-333 RALCRNARHGS
+333 RALAAIAIR
-344 ATRPARPRRR
+344 
-354 AFLRAFSA
+354 
-362 RVDTRSAQSASQA
+362 Q
-375 LAGRCALGRARTG
+375 LGKN
-388 SGPGRHRRQAAR
+388 SK
-400 QEPQGTACSSSLVCC
+400 EPHVRLP
-415 RGAR
+415 